1 MLATNTRSVTAHF
14 DFSSEPGGWLRSP
27 NSIPRV
33 SSYPAA
39 RAELEHIIREGL
51 IEPHFQPIVDLFSGE
66 IYGYE
71 MLSRAPAPFQNPLYL
86 FQKALEWG
94 LAWELEIACL
104 NAAFKKIEY
113 FLPEMYGS
121 KFFLNISPHI
131 FSHPRFEKEFAEFHL
146 QERFGQDH
154 QRFVFE
160 ITETTPI
167 HDYPSFRETLQ
178 HYRGQGFNIALD
190 DFGAGHSSLV
200 ALVGVSPNYVKLDR
214 AIVANIQAE
223 SYKQH
228 LLRSVISFTSNVE
241 SKLIAEGIETVE
253 ELETLVRLG
262 IRYGQGFFLA
272 RPEPDPRDLKAKVQ
286 GTLRQVFDQLHCPL
300 VSTEHSIASMTL
312 RPPCFA
318 ARTMT
323 CEELDRFFRNNP
335 AVDHVV
341 VVADDFPL
349 GVITRQLFYSRG
361 SGQFGFSLIQ
371 KKYIEVLCP
380 SDPLAVNERMEVST
394 LGRLAMNRS
403 HEDLYDPVIVTN
415 SVGKFVGS
423 ITMKQLLNQF
433 IHVEVQTATDR
444 NPLTNLPGNH
454 AIELWLRE
462 AMEAA
467 PFTVVYADL
476 DHFKEYNDVY
486 GFAQG
491 DRMIKVAAQALS
503 EHPSLKPY
511 LVKTGHIGGDD
522 FVLVSRNVL
531 PETVLQS
538 LCETFEALKIPLF
551 RSEDVEAGFY
561 QAENREG
568 KTVDLPLVTLS
579 LAVISSDNL
588 RGPSSLEQISVLAAS
603 LKKRIKALNA
613 QTRTSGFLMDRRTY
627 L

>member
-1 MLATNTRSVTAHF
+1 MSGDTGA
-14 DFSSEPGGWLRSP
+14 PSP
-27 NSIPRV
+27 
-33 SSYPAA
+33 YPAA
-39 RAELEHIIREGL
+39 RAELEHIIAEGL

-71 MLSRAPAPFQNPLYL
+71 VLSRAPAPFQNPLAL

-94 LAWELEIACL
+94 LSWELEIECL
-104 NAAFKKIEY
+104 TVAFRKIAR
-113 FLPEMYGS
+113 FIPDLPSS

-131 FSHPRFEKEFAEFHL
+131 FSHPRFQSEFAQFHL
-146 QERFGQDH
+146 QEQFGDNH
-154 QRFVFE
+154 RRLVFE

-167 HDYPSFRETLQ
+167 NDHQRFRETLQ
-178 HYRGQGFNIALD
+178 HYRSQGFGIALD

-200 ALVGVSPNYVKLDR
+200 ALVSVSPEYVKLDR
-214 AIVANIQAE
+214 AIVSNIQAE

-241 SKLIAEGIETVE
+241 SKLIAEGIETLD

-272 RPEPDPRDLKAKVQ
+272 RPEPDPRNLKSKVQ
-286 GTLRQVFDQLHCPL
+286 SALRSVFDQLHCPL

-312 RPPCFA
+312 RPPCFPT
-318 ARTMT
+318 RTMT
-323 CEELDRFFRNNP
+323 CEELDRFFRNSP
-335 AVDHVV
+335 AIDHVV
-341 VVADDFPL
+341 VVSDDFPQ
-349 GVITRQLFYSRG
+349 GVITRQFFYSKG

-371 KKYIEVLCP
+371 KKYIEMLCP
-380 SDPLAVNERMEVST
+380 SDPLTVNERMEVST

-415 SVGKFVGS
+415 SMGKFVGS

-454 AIELWLRE
+454 AIEQWLHD
-462 AMEAA
+462 AMETP

-491 DRMIKVAAQALS
+491 DRMIKLTAQTLS
-503 EHPSLKPY
+503 EHPALKPY
-511 LVKTGHIGGDD
+511 LVKCGHIGGDD

-531 PETVLQS
+531 PENALQIV
-538 LCETFEALKIPLF
+538 CEAFEEQKKALFHP
-551 RSEDVEAGFY
+551 EHVQAGFY
-561 QAENREG
+561 RAENREG
-568 KTVDLPLVTLS
+568 KTEELALVTLS

-603 LKKRIKALNA
+603 LKKRIKMLNA
-613 QTRTSGFLMDRRTY
+613 QTRTSGFLVDRRIY
-627 L
+627 Q